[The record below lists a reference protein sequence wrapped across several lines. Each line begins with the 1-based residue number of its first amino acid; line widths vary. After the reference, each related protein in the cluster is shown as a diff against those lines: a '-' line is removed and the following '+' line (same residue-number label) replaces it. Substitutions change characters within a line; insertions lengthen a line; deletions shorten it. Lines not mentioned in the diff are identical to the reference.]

1 MAKKV
6 ETTKKKIELTYEGKQ
21 YTLEFNRRTI
31 LKLEKALRADGI
43 NLVEMTEKEND
54 EDANPIELISIVD
67 TMFTYAFKMHH
78 PNVTQDVIDT
88 IFDKLGNKEQ
98 LSGVLFEIMTAPIS
112 ALADNKEGEITWA
125 AE

>member
-6 ETTKKKIELTYEGKQ
+6 EATKTKIELTYMGKQ
-21 YTLEFNRRTI
+21 YTLEFNRRTV
-31 LKLEKALRADGI
+31 LKLEKALRAEGI
-43 NLVEMTEKEND
+43 NLVEMTENENV
-54 EDANPIELISIVD
+54 NPLELVSIVD
-67 TMFTYAFKMHH
+67 TVFTYAFKMHH

-88 IFDKLGNKEQ
+88 IFEKMGNKEQ
-98 LSGVLFEIMTAPIS
+98 LSGVLFEIMTAPIN